1 MLPKW
6 LRQAI
11 KDEVLSEQE
20 AQELHQVALASEQE
34 EASLPEHLWPAA
46 ARVHLWEIPCSATL
60 H

>member
-20 AQELHQVALASEQE
+20 AQELHQVALASEQKKV
-34 EASLPEHLWPAA
+34 SLPEHL
-46 ARVHLWEIPCSATL
+46 
-60 H
+60 

>member
-34 EASLPEHLWPAA
+34 EVPLPEHLWPAA
-46 ARVHLWEIPCSATL
+46 ARVHLWETPCSVTL

>member
-20 AQELHQVALASEQE
+20 AQELHQVALASEQDE
-34 EASLPEHLWPAA
+34 VSLPEHLWPAA